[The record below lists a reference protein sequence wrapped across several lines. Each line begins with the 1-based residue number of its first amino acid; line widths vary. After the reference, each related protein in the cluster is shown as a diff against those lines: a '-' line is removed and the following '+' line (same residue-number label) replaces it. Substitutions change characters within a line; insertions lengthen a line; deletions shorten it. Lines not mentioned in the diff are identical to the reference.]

1 MFVYNAAPGNT
12 LLNQQLEKNFKNK
25 FCQSVQKRCREKKR
39 EENNDGC
46 KAFCLTRKRSKCDR
60 TVGLMERLSQI
71 LSRKQLLTIYTTF
84 VRRSHLDYED
94 IIYNK
99 LFNDSFKENSKKFN
113 TSQLL
118 LLLEQQKGLLR
129 NVCLKNLVLNLLV
142 I

>member
-1 MFVYNAAPGNT
+1 
-12 LLNQQLEKNFKNK
+12 
-25 FCQSVQKRCREKKR
+25 
-39 EENNDGC
+39 
-46 KAFCLTRKRSKCDR
+46 
-60 TVGLMERLSQI
+60 MERLSQI

-118 LLLEQQKGLLR
+118 LLLEQQKGLLG